1 MNDVREEILENIE
14 KFKSKL
20 KEEKLKVSYEELDK
34 YLFIE
39 SYFKSREEVYFE
51 EDFYETVSQVVLN
64 IFKSLITN
72 LEHYVNMRG
81 STPAANC
88 DYEILKD
95 EKELQKLYFQFHLI
109 YKKHNILYLKHELNT
124 KKTIEFMIE
133 SFEIIKRYYDET
145 LVIEEKLKKNIEK
158 KLKEIKKDDTK
169 KSTFESSMYN

>member
-1 MNDVREEILENIE
+1 MTDVREEILENID
-14 KFKSKL
+14 KFKLKL
-20 KEEKLKVSYEELDK
+20 KEEKLKVSYEELNK

-81 STPAANC
+81 STPASDC

-95 EKELQKLYFQFHLI
+95 EKELQELYFQFHLI
-109 YKKHNILYLKHELNT
+109 YKKHNILYLKHQLNT
-124 KKTIEFMIE
+124 DKTIDFMLE
-133 SFEIIKRYYDET
+133 SFYIIKRYYDET
-145 LVIEEKLKKNIEK
+145 LVIEEKLRKNIEK
-158 KLKEIKKDDTK
+158 KLKEIKKQDSK
-169 KSTFESSMYN
+169 KPLFESSMYN